1 MFTQLTKIVF
11 ILNHLLVGTCCSF
24 YILYVDNKPKNF
36 LIQWWSLK
44 LLRLFN
50 VKVIVNKNLKNILRK
65 KNYLIVSNHIS
76 WLDIFIINSI
86 CPVIF
91 VSKHSVSKWPFIG
104 WLAVATNTIFINRNK
119 MSNIKEIIKKIEYNL
134 ENKGSI
140 FIFPEGTAT
149 DGLSVLPFKSNL
161 FQTAINSNSD
171 ILPIVIQYQHNNRFT
186 SAPAYQGDMSLI
198 TSILNLIKFDSM
210 NARITIL
217 SPMKKE
223 VDRKLLAR
231 KAYQKINNLIKV

>member
-36 LIQWWSLK
+36 LIEWWSLK

-91 VSKHSVSKWPFIG
+91 VNSFILG
-104 WLAVATNTIFINRNK
+104 
-119 MSNIKEIIKKIEYNL
+119 IE
-134 ENKGSI
+134 
-140 FIFPEGTAT
+140 
-149 DGLSVLPFKSNL
+149 
-161 FQTAINSNSD
+161 
-171 ILPIVIQYQHNNRFT
+171 
-186 SAPAYQGDMSLI
+186 
-198 TSILNLIKFDSM
+198 
-210 NARITIL
+210 
-217 SPMKKE
+217 
-223 VDRKLLAR
+223 
-231 KAYQKINNLIKV
+231 